1 MYLDTSALV
10 KLVFDEPGSELAA
23 ELWDRAEAAVSSQL
37 IYPEARAAVAAAHRQ
52 GRVDGDTLRMAVDA
66 VDALCAQLS
75 IVGLDPDLAHSAGD
89 LAETHGLRGYD
100 AVHLAT
106 ALGVNAASLLVATW
120 DRELARGAIEAGCS
134 VSPPPTT

>member
-1 MYLDTSALV
+1 MIGSSRFCVRSGERGEALIVYFDTSALV

-23 ELWDRAEAAVSSQL
+23 ELWDRAEAVVSSQL
-37 IYPEARAAVAAAHRQ
+37 IYPEARAAVASAHRQ
-52 GRVDGDTLRMAVDA
+52 GRVDGD
-66 VDALCAQLS
+66 
-75 IVGLDPDLAHSAGD
+75 
-89 LAETHGLRGYD
+89 LAEIHGLRGYD

-134 VSPPPTT
+134 VSPPSTA